1 MIQQTQPQF
10 LTRPGLS
17 RRRMLAHRAPALAA
31 TLAGALL
38 TACGAGGGGPSV
50 SPSSTKKVDLR
61 VHVVKKLDVS
71 DWIEQGLQQNIDE
84 FKTKNPNLNVILEL
98 HGTWTPEYF
107 PQVIAT
113 SASGQLGDAVWYPP
127 RHRSHLAWGTKYG
140 MVRDLIPLAKTAKYD
155 MNQFYK
161 GATEQNT
168 WEGKQYWLSYISE
181 PIVPVIAYNKTKLQQ
196 LGMTIPKDD
205 WTFDELAEW
214 AKRGTTAN
222 TFGYFRG
229 DSGTTAFGSGPYL
242 RQWGVEPV
250 DKTGKKAT
258 FMDNRDAFIKAL
270 THRYNVMNTLKVSPN
285 PKDGAIAQH
294 DWFGKEQR
302 LIAAE
307 IWPFRIQ
314 GYPKD
319 YKDFEIDFV
328 LTPVAK
334 KGDKRRSMLNEHA
347 FGITTASKTPEEA
360 FKFLTWISG
369 KEMNVQGLV
378 QGMKGPIARADVL
391 SDARITDKWPTY
403 KKLKTIM
410 DTIEPDYFVANFRGE
425 EFGSASSWA
434 KLERGEIPVLEAAT
448 EIQRLTQEV
457 LNKEPA

>member
-1 MIQQTQPQF
+1 MIQQLMAPAFART
-10 LTRPGLS
+10 GLS
-17 RRRMLAHRAPALAA
+17 RREVLRRSATAIAAAGVSLLA
-31 TLAGALL
+31 
-38 TACGAGGGGPSV
+38 ACGATGGGDSANQSGAR
-50 SPSSTKKVDLR
+50 KADLR
-61 VHVVKKLDVS
+61 VHVVKKADVS

-84 FKTKNPNLNVILEL
+84 FKTKHPNISVTLEL
-98 HGTWTPEYF
+98 HGTWTDTYI
-107 PQVIAT
+107 PQLIAT
-113 SASGQLGDAVWYPP
+113 SASGQLGDALWYPP
-127 RHRSHLAWGTKYG
+127 RHRSHIAWGTKYG
-140 MVRDLIPLAKTAKYD
+140 IVRDLIPLAKTAKYD
-155 MNQFYK
+155 LGQFYK

-181 PIVPVIAYNKTKLQQ
+181 PIVPIIAYNKTKIQQ
-196 LGMTIPKDD
+196 LGMTAPKDD

-222 TFGYFRG
+222 TFGYYRG
-229 DSGTTAFGSGPYL
+229 DSGTNAFSSGPYL

-250 DKTGKKAT
+250 DRTGRKAT
-258 FMDNRDAFIKAL
+258 FMDTRDGFIKAL
-270 THRYNVMNTLKVSPN
+270 THRYNVMNTVKVSPN
-285 PKDGAIAQH
+285 PRDGAIAQH

-302 LIAAE
+302 LIATE

-328 LTPVAK
+328 LTPLAK

-347 FGITTASKTPEEA
+347 FGVTTASKQPEEA
-360 FKFLTWISG
+360 FKFLTWLSG

-378 QGMKGPIARADVL
+378 QGVKGPIARADVL
-391 SDARITDKWPTY
+391 SDPRITDRWPTF
-403 KKLKTIM
+403 KKLKVIM
-410 DTIEPDYFVANFRGE
+410 DTIEPDFFVANFRGE
-425 EFGSASSWA
+425 EFDSASSWA
-434 KLERGEIPVLEAAT
+434 RLERGEIPVLEAAN